1 MHTGNKDFLK
11 MKLGHSIEES
21 RAKYPELTNEILD
34 ELREWGEERGLS
46 NIPDEQLALFAHS
59 CYYDKEASMRC
70 MEVYYR
76 LRATTPEFF
85 NDRDPQMEYLQS
97 SLKSLQFV
105 ALPLPDREGR
115 KIIFHRLADTAPG
128 AYNFNDGIKLLGMTL
143 DASLYSEGCSP
154 GYVFLFDMR
163 GVKLAHLTRLS
174 VNSIRKFFEY
184 LQEGMP
190 VRLQGIHVL
199 NTVWFMD
206 KILSLIRP
214 FMKREL
220 FEMLHLYSGEVSKI
234 YEYIP
239 PECLP
244 KDFGGELD
252 CLEILHDAHC
262 TKLDQLRDYFREEE
276 NLYRGWRNIPRKL
289 SSSLS
294 NCQEAEGDTTIEKT
308 ESAKID
314 CT

>member
-1 MHTGNKDFLK
+1 MDQR
-11 MKLGHSIEES
+11 MKLGHNVEES
-21 RAKYPELTNEILD
+21 RDKYPELTNEILD
-34 ELREWGEERGLS
+34 ELREWGEDHGLP

-59 CYYDKEASMRC
+59 CYYNKKDSIRC

-85 NDRDPQMEYLQS
+85 KDRDPKTEILQH
-97 SLKSLQFV
+97 SLKALQFV

-115 KIIFHRLADTAPG
+115 KIIFHRLANTAPT
-128 AYNFNDGIKLLGMTL
+128 AYMFNDGIKLLGMTL
-143 DASLYSEGCSP
+143 DASLYFEGCTP

-163 GVKLAHLTRLS
+163 GVKLAHLARLS

-190 VRLQGIHVL
+190 IRLQGIHVL

-206 KILSLIRP
+206 KILSLLKP

-220 FEMLHLYSGEVSKI
+220 FEMLHLYSGEVSEI

-244 KDFGGELD
+244 EDFGGKLD
-252 CLEILHDAHC
+252 NLETLHEAHC
-262 TKLDQLRDYFREEE
+262 IKLDQLRDYFRDEE
-276 NLYRGWRNIPRKL
+276 NLYRGWRNTPRDKL
-289 SSSLS
+289 SSSTLS
-294 NCQEAEGDTTIEKT
+294 NCQEAEGDDSTIQKT
-308 ESAKID
+308 ESGKID